1 MTDDDRW
8 AALASRDP
16 AADAA
21 FVYSVRT
28 TGVYCRPSCPARRPN
43 RANVRF
49 HDTAVAAER
58 AGFRACKR
66 CGPAAGHGAAVAE
79 ACRRLAADE
88 PPDLAALADAAGLSR
103 FHFHRVFKSVV
114 GVTPKAYAAA
124 ERGRRAREQLAA
136 GASVTAAAAGFGSAS
151 RFYAAAPAA
160 LGMAPAAYRAGGRGE
175 VIRFAVGDS
184 SLGRVLVAATAV
196 GVCAV
201 FLGDDADEL
210 TAELRRRFPKADV
223 QPADAAFGAT
233 VANVVA
239 LVEAPAAAFDLPLD
253 LRGTAFQV
261 RVWEALRRIP
271 AGTTTTYA
279 KLAEQLGQ
287 PTAARAVARACATN
301 HVSVAVPCHRVVGA
315 TGALTGY
322 RWGVARKAE
331 LLKREA
337 AGGR

>member
-8 AALASRDP
+8 AALVRRDP
-16 AADAA
+16 ALDGA

-43 RANVRF
+43 RDNVRF
-49 HDTAVAAER
+49 HDTAAAAER

-66 CGPAAGHGAAVAE
+66 CGPTAGHGAVVAE
-79 ACRRLAADE
+79 ACRLIAAAAA

-124 ERGRRAREQLAA
+124 ERGRRARERLAA

-151 RFYAAAPAA
+151 RFYAAAPGQ
-160 LGMAPAAYRAGGRGE
+160 LGMAPAAYRTGGRGE

-184 SLGRVLVAATAV
+184 SLGRVLVAATDL

-201 FLGDDADEL
+201 FLGDDPDAL
-210 TAELRRRFPKADV
+210 AAELRRRFPRADV
-223 QPADAAFGAT
+223 QPAGAAFGDT

-279 KLAEQLGQ
+279 TLAEQLGQ

-331 LLKREA
+331 LLRRE

>member
-8 AALASRDP
+8 AALLRRDP

-49 HDTAVAAER
+49 HATPADAER

-66 CGPAAGHGAAVAE
+66 CGPAAGHRAAVAE

-103 FHFHRVFKSVV
+103 FHFQRVFKSVV

-124 ERGRRAREQLAA
+124 ERGRRVREQLAA

-151 RFYAAAPAA
+151 RFYAAAPGQ

-175 VIRFAVGDS
+175 AIRFAVGDS
-184 SLGRVLVAATAV
+184 SLGRVLVAATDV

-201 FLGDDADEL
+201 FLGDDAEEL
-210 TAELRRRFPKADV
+210 AAELRRRFPKADV
-223 QPADAAFGAT
+223 RPADAAFDAW
-233 VANVVA
+233 VAKVVA
-239 LVEAPAAAFDLPLD
+239 LVEAPAAALDLPLD

-279 KLAEQLGQ
+279 ALAAELGQ

-322 RWGVARKAE
+322 RWGVERKAE
-331 LLKREA
+331 LLKREGA
-337 AGGR
+337 E